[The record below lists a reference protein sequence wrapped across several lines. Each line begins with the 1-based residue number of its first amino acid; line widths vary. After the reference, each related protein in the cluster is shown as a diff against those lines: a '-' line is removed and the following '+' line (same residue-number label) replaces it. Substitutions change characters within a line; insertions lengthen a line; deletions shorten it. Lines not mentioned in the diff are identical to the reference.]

1 MESLFTSGE
10 KLLEFFHTVE
20 RLKLL
25 KRAGWM
31 KAGRDI
37 QDPESV
43 SDHSYRMTIMAMLS
57 EVSRYLTTIIYN
69 T

>member
-1 MESLFTSGE
+1 MESHFSSGE

-25 KRAGWM
+25 QRAGW
-31 KAGRDI
+31 KKPGRDI

-43 SDHSYRMTIMAMLS
+43 SDHSHRMTIMAMMS
-57 EVSRYLTTIIYN
+57 KVSRYLTEIIHN
-69 T
+69 S